1 MAREMAHSTEI
12 THTSAV
18 DTHTT
23 FTGPDQPMWI
33 NGEPVESTTGEWRDV
48 LNPARRGS
56 VITRVPAAGVEDV
69 NLAVAA
75 AKAAFPGWRSTH
87 FSERARALSLIA
99 DEIEAR
105 ADDFSRLTS
114 LDTGNA
120 LRTQARPETTALVSL
135 FRYFAGVAGEVKG
148 VTLPAGDNQLQY
160 TRREPLGVVA
170 AILPWNSPLMIAGFK
185 VPAALAAGNTVVL
198 KAADDAPLTILLLAA
213 VCNKYLPKGVLNALT
228 GRGSLIGSALAD
240 HPDVDKVSFTGSTEV
255 GRTVAKQAG
264 QRLAHMSMEL
274 GGKNPNIVFPDGV
287 DDQLLD
293 GLLLASRFTRQGQS
307 CTAGSRLF
315 LHEDIYDE
323 VLGSLVDKLGSLVV
337 GDPLDEASDMGA
349 VINQKQ
355 FDAIDQYMVEGRES
369 KDMSVALGGT
379 APSSGPLTE
388 GFYHVPTVFS
398 GGRNEFRL
406 AREEIFGPVLV
417 AIPWKTVDEVVAM
430 ANDSHYGLAAFVW
443 SHNLDNALNTAHRL
457 EAGWVQVNQGGGQV
471 AGQSYGGYKQSGLG
485 REVSL
490 EGMLEGFTQIKQ
502 INVKLQA

>member
-1 MAREMAHSTEI
+1 
-12 THTSAV
+12 
-18 DTHTT
+18 
-23 FTGPDQPMWI
+23 MWI
-33 NGEPVESTTGEWRDV
+33 NGEAVESSTGEWRDV
-48 LNPARRGS
+48 RNPARRGTI
-56 VITRVPAAGVEDV
+56 ITRVPAAGTDDV
-69 NLAVAA
+69 DRAVAA
-75 AKAAFPGWRSTH
+75 AKAAFPGWKATH
-87 FSERARALSLIA
+87 FSERARALLFIA
-99 DEIEAR
+99 DDIEAH
-105 ADDFSRLTS
+105 ADDFARLTS

-120 LRTQARPETTALVSL
+120 LRTQARPEVASIVSL

-228 GRGSLIGSALAD
+228 GRGSLIGNALTN

-255 GRTVAKQAG
+255 GRAVAAQAAE
-264 QRLAHMSMEL
+264 RLAHMSLEL

-337 GDPLDEASDMGA
+337 GNPLDEATDMGA
-349 VINQKQ
+349 IINQKQ
-355 FDAIDQYMVEGRES
+355 FDAIDEYLVEGRENS
-369 KDMSVALGGT
+369 DMEVALGGT
-379 APSSGPLTE
+379 APSDGPLTE
-388 GFYHVPTVFS
+388 GYYHLPTVFS
-398 GGRNEFRL
+398 GARNEFRL

-417 AIPWKTVDEVVAM
+417 AIPWKSLDEVVAM

-457 EAGWVQVNQGGGQV
+457 EAGWVQVNQGGGQL
-471 AGQSYGGYKQSGLG
+471 AGQSYGGYKQSGIG
-485 REVSL
+485 REASL

-502 INVKLQA
+502 VNVRLRA

>member
-1 MAREMAHSTEI
+1 MAKEVAPSTEI
-12 THTSAV
+12 EHSGAV

-33 NGEPVESTTGEWRDV
+33 NGEQVESTTGEWRDV
-48 LNPARRGS
+48 LNPAKRGQ
-56 VITRVPAAGVEDV
+56 VITRVPASGTEDV
-69 NLAVAA
+69 NRAVAA
-75 AKAAFPGWRSTH
+75 AKAAFPAWRATH
-87 FSERARALSLIA
+87 FTERARALALIA
-99 DEIEAR
+99 DELEAR
-105 ADDFSRLTS
+105 ADDFARLTA

-120 LRTQARPETTALVSL
+120 LRTQARPEVTSLVSL

-170 AILPWNSPLMIAGFK
+170 CILPWNSPLMIAGFK
-185 VPAALAAGNTVVL
+185 IPAALAAGNTVVL

-213 VCNKYLPKGVLNALT
+213 VCNQFLPKGVLNALT

-264 QRLAHMSMEL
+264 QRLAHMSLEL
-274 GGKNPNIVFPDGV
+274 GGKNPSIVFPDGV
-287 DDQLLD
+287 DDQIVD
-293 GLLLASRFTRQGQS
+293 GLLFASRFTRQGQS

-323 VLGSLVDKLGSLVV
+323 VLGKLVDRLGSLVV
-337 GDPLDEASDMGA
+337 GNPLDEASDMGA

-355 FDAIDQYMVEGRES
+355 YDAIDEYLVEGRES
-369 KDMSVALGGT
+369 GDMTVALGGT
-379 APSSGPLTE
+379 PPSVGPLTE
-388 GFYHVPTVFS
+388 GYYHLPTIFS

-417 AIPWKTVDEVVAM
+417 AIPWKDRDDVVRM

-443 SHNLDNALNTAHRL
+443 SHDLDNALNTAHQL

-471 AGQSYGGYKQSGLG
+471 VGQSYGGYKQSGIG

-502 INVKLQA
+502 VNVRLRA

>member
-1 MAREMAHSTEI
+1 MAKEVAHSLEFGHSGAI
-12 THTSAV
+12 

-33 NGEPVESTTGEWRDV
+33 NGEQVESTTGQWRDV
-48 LNPARRGS
+48 LNPARRGT
-56 VITRVPAAGVEDV
+56 VVTRVPASGIEDV
-69 NLAVAA
+69 DRAVAA
-75 AKAAFPGWRSTH
+75 AKAAFPGWKATH
-87 FSERARALSLIA
+87 FTERARALLLIA

-120 LRTQARPETTALVSL
+120 LRTQARPETAGLIAL

-228 GRGSLIGSALAD
+228 GRGSLIGNALTN

-255 GRTVAKQAG
+255 GLTVAQQAG
-264 QRLAHMSMEL
+264 ARLAHMSLEL

-287 DDQLLD
+287 DDNLID

-323 VLGSLVDKLGSLVV
+323 VLGKLVDKLGNLVV

-349 VINQKQ
+349 IINQKQ
-355 FDAIDQYMVEGRES
+355 FDAVDGYMVEGRES
-369 KDMSVALGGT
+369 KDMTVALGGT
-379 APSSGPLTE
+379 APTSGALTD
-388 GFYHVPTVFS
+388 GFYHLPTIFS

-417 AIPWKTVDEVVAM
+417 AIPWKDVDDVVRM
-430 ANDSHYGLAAFVW
+430 ANDSHYGLAAYVW

-471 AGQSYGGYKQSGLG
+471 VGQSYGGYKQSGIG
-485 REVSL
+485 REASV

-502 INVKLQA
+502 VNVRLRA

>member
-1 MAREMAHSTEI
+1 MAKDVAPSTEI
-12 THTSAV
+12 KYSGAV

-33 NGEPVESTTGEWRDV
+33 NGEQVESTTGEWRDV
-48 LNPARRGS
+48 LNPAKRGQ
-56 VITRVPAAGVEDV
+56 VITRVPASGTEDV
-69 NLAVAA
+69 NRAVAA
-75 AKAAFPGWRSTH
+75 AKAAFPAWKATH
-87 FSERARALSLIA
+87 FTERARALARIA
-99 DEIEAR
+99 DELEAR
-105 ADDFSRLTS
+105 ADDFARLTA

-120 LRTQARPETTALVSL
+120 LRTQARPEVTSLVSL

-160 TRREPLGVVA
+160 SRREPLGVVA
-170 AILPWNSPLMIAGFK
+170 CILPWNSPLMIAGFK

-213 VCNKYLPKGVLNALT
+213 VCNQYLPKGVLNALT

-255 GRTVAKQAG
+255 GRTVAKQTG
-264 QRLAHMSMEL
+264 ERLAHVSLEL
-274 GGKNPNIVFPDGV
+274 GGKNPSIVFPDGV
-287 DDQLLD
+287 DDQIVD
-293 GLLLASRFTRQGQS
+293 GLLFASRFTRQGQS

-323 VLGSLVDKLGSLVV
+323 VLGKLVDRLGSLVV
-337 GDPLDEASDMGA
+337 GNPLDEASDMGA

-355 FDAIDQYMVEGRES
+355 FDAIDEYLVEGRES
-369 KDMSVALGGT
+369 GDMTVALGGT
-379 APSSGPLTE
+379 APSVGPLTE
-388 GFYHVPTVFS
+388 GYYHLPTIFS
-398 GGRNEFRL
+398 GGRNEFRR
-406 AREEIFGPVLV
+406 AREEIFGPVVV
-417 AIPWKTVDEVVAM
+417 AIPWKTVDDVVRM

-443 SHNLDNALNTAHRL
+443 SHDLDNALNTAHRL

-471 AGQSYGGYKQSGLG
+471 VGQSYGGYKQSGIG

-502 INVKLQA
+502 INVKLRA

>member
-1 MAREMAHSTEI
+1 MAKDVALSG
-12 THTSAV
+12 AV

-33 NGEPVESTTGEWRDV
+33 NGEPVESTTGQWREV
-48 LNPARRGS
+48 QNPARRGT
-56 VITRVPAAGVEDV
+56 VICRVPAAGTDDV
-69 NLAVAA
+69 DRAVAA
-75 AKAAFPGWRSTH
+75 AKAAFPAWRSTH
-87 FSERARALSLIA
+87 FAERARALSLIA

-105 ADDFSRLTS
+105 ADDFARLTS

-120 LRTQARPETTALVSL
+120 LRTQARPEVNSLVSL

-213 VCNKYLPKGVLNALT
+213 VCNKFLPKGVLNALT

-240 HPDVDKVSFTGSTEV
+240 HPDVDKVSFTGSTDV

-264 QRLAHMSMEL
+264 ARLAHMSLEL

-287 DDQLLD
+287 DDQLID

-323 VLGSLVDKLGSLVV
+323 VLGSLVDKLGNLVV
-337 GDPLDEASDMGA
+337 GDPLNEASDMGA

-355 FDAIDQYMVEGRES
+355 FDAIDEYMVEGRES
-369 KDMSVALGGT
+369 SDMSVALGGT
-379 APSSGPLTE
+379 APTEGPLAD
-388 GFYHVPTVFS
+388 GFYHLPTVFA
-398 GGRNEFRL
+398 GGKNEFRL

-417 AIPWKTVDEVVAM
+417 AIPWKSVDEVVAM

-443 SHNLDNALNTAHRL
+443 SHNLDNALSTAHRL

-471 AGQSYGGYKQSGLG
+471 AGQSYGGYKQSGIG
-485 REVSL
+485 REASL

-502 INVKLQA
+502 VNVKLQA